1 LLNKS
6 KLFRFLQAFLFFLI
20 FIVVIPY
27 AGVYLHEQTH
37 LAHCEMFGGS
47 AEINFFWNGASTTCT
62 GLLVEQDE
70 MFDYFSAW
78 TELLQYPLV
87 LLVQLL
93 SLIAGLH
100 FIRRELS

>member
-1 LLNKS
+1 LNKS
-6 KLFRFLQAFLFFLI
+6 KLFKVWIALLYFVLF
-20 FIVVIPY
+20 VVCIPY
-27 AGVYLHEQTH
+27 LSVYLHEKTH
-37 LAHCEMFGGS
+37 AVHCEMFGGT
-47 AEINFFWNGASTTCT
+47 AEVSFVWNGASTTCT
-62 GLLVEQDE
+62 GLSVEHDE

-100 FIRRELS
+100 FIKKELS